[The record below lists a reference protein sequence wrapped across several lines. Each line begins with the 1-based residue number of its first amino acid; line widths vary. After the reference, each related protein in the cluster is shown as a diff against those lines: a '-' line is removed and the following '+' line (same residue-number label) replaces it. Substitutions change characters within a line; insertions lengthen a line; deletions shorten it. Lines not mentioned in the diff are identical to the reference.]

1 MAMFEDLKY
10 NLKHNRK
17 GVTRQVAAWAIFGV
31 IILVFVFWGMTP
43 KNQSMTGGSAA
54 MVNGQVVSMAR
65 LQEVLERMRRD
76 PRFQQYEQLGG
87 DIGSKLMQQQALS
100 QVVEMELMKQ
110 QAAKENIITTDAEV
124 RDTIVAIPQ
133 FQEQGRFSRSLYNNY
148 LQAVGKTG
156 AEFESEIRD
165 QRALQRTV
173 ELFRAAM
180 NPTPQELERETAL
193 SKMKANADFARFS
206 TDGLVPA
213 ASINAAQ
220 SAAWLA
226 TPENEKKAKEA
237 YEARKTEFST
247 GESVKARHILVKT
260 EPSTSAEDDKKAL
273 EKAQQIV
280 KEAKAPGANFAA
292 LAKKYSDDPGSKDK
306 GGELG
311 SFEKGRMVPEFEK
324 VAFAAPIGEISEP
337 VKSQFGYHIIQVE
350 EKSPANTK
358 SFDDVKTQIAA
369 EMIAKEQS
377 KTALEDLEAKLKAGD
392 VAGVNAFVATH
403 KLKWEETGAFAID
416 ADQVPK
422 IGESDDAVRAAF
434 ALTPQKPLYD
444 KIVRQGPVAYLLRY
458 KAAPADKDSGKE
470 SGKDPKDAMKNP
482 ELMAA
487 FTANRR
493 SEDSI
498 RLWMEQVRKS
508 AKISTSA
515 SLAQGPGS
523 STE

>member
-1 MAMFEDLKY
+1 MAMFEDLRY

-17 GVTRQVAAWAIFGV
+17 SVVRQTAAWAIFGV

-43 KNQSMTGGSAA
+43 KNQSMAGGSAA

-65 LQEVLERMRRD
+65 LQEVIERMRRD

-87 DIGSKLMQQQALS
+87 EFGQKLMQQQALS

-124 RDTIVAIPQ
+124 RDTIIQIPQ
-133 FQEQGRFSRSLYNNY
+133 FQEAGRFSRSLYNNY

-180 NPTPQELERETAL
+180 NPIPQEVDREKAL
-193 SKMKANADFARFS
+193 KGMKANAEFIRFS
-206 TDGLVPA
+206 TEALVPVTA
-213 ASINAAQ
+213 INATQ

-226 TPENEKKAKEA
+226 TPENEKKAKDA
-237 YEARKTEFST
+237 YEARKADYST
-247 GESVKARHILVKT
+247 GETAKARHILVKT
-260 EPSTSAEDDKKAL
+260 EAATSAEDDKKAL
-273 EKAQQIV
+273 EKAQSIA
-280 KEAKAPGANFAA
+280 KEAKAAGANFAA
-292 LAKKYSDDPGSKDK
+292 LAKKYSEDPGSKDK

-311 SFEKGRMVPEFEK
+311 AFEKGRMVPEFDK

-350 EKSPANTK
+350 ERKPAATK
-358 SFDDVKTQIAA
+358 SFDEVKNDIAA
-369 EMIAKEQS
+369 TMIAKERS

-392 VAGVNAFVATH
+392 PAAVNAFVATH

-422 IGESDDAVRAAF
+422 VGESDDAVRAAF
-434 ALTPQKPLYD
+434 ALTSEKPVYE
-444 KIVRQGPVAYLLRY
+444 KIVRQGPAGFVLRY
-458 KAAPADKDSGKE
+458 KAVPAEKEKKDDPE
-470 SGKDPKDAMKNP
+470 SSP

-487 FTANRR
+487 FTSNRR
-493 SEDSI
+493 SEDAI
-498 RLWMEQVRKS
+498 RQWMETVRKS
-508 AKISTSA
+508 AKITMNVDVGAGAPSQA
-515 SLAQGPGS
+515 
-523 STE
+523 E